1 MNDDIIQHR
10 CRHLIPWFGK
20 DLYWVREVN
29 HGSEHMPPSKLDG
42 VTPQAGWRKGTPCIS
57 QDLLCPG
64 VSAAISAMIWRGAMH
79 GCPAFPRFWFVEK
92 LTLFWLQGT
101 IEMKQQPQNYLAA
114 HCCINATGSLLEWE
128 QNASEQLTSGG
139 YFCQ

>member
-1 MNDDIIQHR
+1 MQTFNPVIWQR
-10 CRHLIPWFGK
+10 PLLG
-20 DLYWVREVN
+20 E
-29 HGSEHMPPSKLDG
+29 GSKSWIRTYATL
-42 VTPQAGWRKGTPCIS
+42 QAGQSDSWDGWRKGTPCSS

-92 LTLFWLQGT
+92 LTLFRLQGT